1 MPTKHRRMRLSPEE
15 LRFLRQWM
23 WDEVHYLEGVGP
35 AKRLQVEHG
44 VPPADLALLIAA
56 AIPDPADQA
65 AAIRSAPTEP
75 PSWPWSEETWQARLA
90 EARAVLADRGSG
102 VPISRPPLA

>member
-1 MPTKHRRMRLSPEE
+1 MPNKHRLMRLSPEE

-44 VPPADLALLIAA
+44 LLPADLALLIAA
-56 AIPDPADQA
+56 ALPDPEDQA
-65 AAIRSAPTEP
+65 ASARSAPAEP

-90 EARAVLADRGSG
+90 EAHAVLADRARG
-102 VPISRPPLA
+102 VPISRESSR

>member
-1 MPTKHRRMRLSPEE
+1 MRLSPEE
-15 LRFLRQWM
+15 QRFLRQWM

-35 AKRLQVEHG
+35 AKQLQVDHG

-56 AIPDPADQA
+56 AIPNPADQA
-65 AAIRSAPTEP
+65 AAICPAAIEP

-90 EARAVLADRGSG
+90 EAEAVLADRGRG
-102 VPISRPPLA
+102 VPKSPQTSC

>member
-1 MPTKHRRMRLSPEE
+1 MRLSPEE
-15 LRFLRQWM
+15 HRFLRQWM

-56 AIPDPADQA
+56 AIPTPADQA
-65 AAIRSAPTEP
+65 AAICPTSAEP
-75 PSWPWSEETWQARLA
+75 PLWPWSNQSWQARLA
-90 EARAVLADRGSG
+90 EAEAILAESDRGVPRLPETSG
-102 VPISRPPLA
+102 